1 MQHLEQNWQDV
12 DNNVARMEPDNFIL
26 PEDDGGEGRQRDTD
40 LNAELK
46 RITREQ
52 IKVLENMDPELF
64 LEELDP
70 DWRDHFKYDVWT
82 GINFYMEFMSPAEFK
97 RALKASQ

>member
-1 MQHLEQNWQDV
+1 MNHLVTNYWDLE
-12 DNNVARMEPDNFIL
+12 NNVARMEPDIFIL

-40 LNAELK
+40 LNDELK

-52 IKVLENMDPELF
+52 IKVLEKMSAEIF

-70 DWRDHFKYDVWT
+70 DWRDHFKHDVWT
-82 GINFYMEFMSPAEFK
+82 GINFYMEFKYPAKFN
-97 RALKASQ
+97 